1 MKSLILVIFL
11 TVSYS
16 LFSQE
21 KTPKGINKIIVK
33 NELSERDNLKKVI
46 SVLRENEY
54 SISKIDSVSF
64 QIETTPKK
72 FRNWSYT
79 YYFQFGVFDNK
90 IRVSG
95 RYNRNSSYQVSG
107 IIFSD
112 SGSNEIVTTKVGN
125 SFHNIIFEEMKSI
138 CLKIVDESQIQY
150 EISGK
155 RPK

>member
-1 MKSLILVIFL
+1 MKTLILLVFL
-11 TVSYS
+11 FISSS

-33 NELSERDNLKKVI
+33 NELSERDNFKKII

-64 QIETTPKK
+64 QVETSPKK

-79 YYFQFGVFDNK
+79 YFFRFGVFDNK
-90 IRVSG
+90 ITVSG

-107 IIFSD
+107 IIFND
-112 SGSNEIVTTKVGN
+112 SGSNEIVTTKVSN

-138 CLKIVDESQIQY
+138 CLKIVDESSI
-150 EISGK
+150 IFIFKNGNN
-155 RPK
+155 